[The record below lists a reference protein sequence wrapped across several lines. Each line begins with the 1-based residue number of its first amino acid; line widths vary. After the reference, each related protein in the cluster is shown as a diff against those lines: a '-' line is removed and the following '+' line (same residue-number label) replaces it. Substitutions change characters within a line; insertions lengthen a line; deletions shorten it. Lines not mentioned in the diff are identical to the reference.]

1 MSVLAC
7 YSMLFAPR
15 EIRHARNIDRQQH
28 ARSFF
33 LRTRSRIRLARALL
47 DMLVV
52 LLYTTTAFS
61 PTARSALNLCQLPS
75 RTCRQRTCGASASGS
90 GSSAGERLGEYW
102 DSATAFVSAFK
113 VPNLAED
120 DLPEA
125 TALSAQIELVA
136 VKFSGIKKVR
146 RPEDFKTTPSNEDF
160 SLLRALTGAY
170 IGACIRRILG
180 TNEKVNREP
189 EAFTGMERAGEDL
202 PPPPPPRAGQT

>member
-90 GSSAGERLGEYW
+90 AGGEDKRLDEYW
-102 DSATAFVSAFK
+102 DKVTGFMGAFK
-113 VPNLAED
+113 VPSLKED

-136 VKFSGIKKVR
+136 VKFSGVR
-146 RPEDFKTTPSNEDF
+146 STTARLQMSP
-160 SLLRALTGAY
+160 
-170 IGACIRRILG
+170 ACDS
-180 TNEKVNREP
+180 TP
-189 EAFTGMERAGEDL
+189 HAAHY
-202 PPPPPPRAGQT
+202 P